1 MWTYDRLFQKSKIY
15 IRRGIE
21 HENPKSSE
29 IPLWCILS
37 LELLARATL
46 SKISPAL
53 LADPQDGKNILFA
66 CGFPKDKSPV
76 SIAAKT
82 VFHRCVEICPQF
94 TTKEYDRCL
103 FWINLRN
110 EELHTGALPLSALK
124 TSEWMPEFFRVVKI
138 LLDFNSETMESFVG
152 TINLDT
158 TNKMLEAVT
167 VNRKSEVNAL
177 IKKFKDIFENLEVES
192 RLEKVR
198 TGKELLARDWY
209 RRQRGQEV
217 KCPSCGGSAL
227 VSGELIRSTTPKDEN
242 GDFVQEDVMLPVRLQ
257 CYCCALEL
265 DGYEYLLAIELA
277 EQYVIKDYL
286 DPKDYYGIQFDPTDY
301 VEPEYGND

>member
-1 MWTYDRLFQKSKIY
+1 M
-15 IRRGIE
+15 
-21 HENPKSSE
+21 
-29 IPLWCILS
+29 
-37 LELLARATL
+37 
-46 SKISPAL
+46 
-53 LADPQDGKNILFA
+53 
-66 CGFPKDKSPV
+66 
-76 SIAAKT
+76 
-82 VFHRCVEICPQF
+82 
-94 TTKEYDRCL
+94 
-103 FWINLRN
+103 
-110 EELHTGALPLSALK
+110 PLSALK

-227 VSGELIRSTTPKDEN
+227 VSGELIRSPTP
-242 GDFVQEDVMLPVRLQ
+242 GMVMV
-257 CYCCALEL
+257 
-265 DGYEYLLAIELA
+265 
-277 EQYVIKDYL
+277 
-286 DPKDYYGIQFDPTDY
+286 
-301 VEPEYGND
+301 